1 MVSFTCCICQ
11 DVVKKNQIDK
21 HCARSQCSSAWHF
34 TCIDCNK
41 TFEGYE
47 YQSHTSCIS
56 EEDKYYGKFA
66 TKKKKENTSRSGNLE
81 TKHPTEKESHEDSES
96 STVVAVETTQ
106 ASHCGRKESFS
117 AEATSGGYTDP
128 SQKKRKRTVNAEPN
142 AASSRPASLGI
153 PWDKLIEEALT
164 SQQGDSIGLKPLAK
178 QVVKIVISDGN
189 LSGECHGLSKKQLLQ
204 KCLNEASVPA
214 KLLSPETPLR
224 LHVTRSA

>member
-66 TKKKKENTSRSGNLE
+66 TKKKKENASRSGNLE
-81 TKHPTEKESHEDSES
+81 TKHPIEKESREDS
-96 STVVAVETTQ
+96 STVVGVETTQ
-106 ASHCGRKESFS
+106 ASRCGRKESVS

-128 SQKKRKRTVNAEPN
+128 PLKKRKQRVNAEPN
-142 AASSRPASLGI
+142 PASSRPSSPGI

-164 SQQGDSIGLKPLAK
+164 NQQGDSIGLKPLAK
-178 QVVKIVISDGN
+178 QVVKIAINNGN
-189 LSGECHGLSKKQLLQ
+189 LTGECHGLSKKQLLH

-214 KLLSPETPLR
+214 KLLSLETPLR